1 MDTRRQRHSTGAEKN
16 MLYSREFQRNSE
28 IQYLAR
34 FNKFLNFC
42 SSSAGAKW
50 SRQLLKIVQIHIL
63 IKFKVSGNSQV
74 GQLCITHELNLVRQ
88 SWGIAQSSVMAAFT
102 SYVLNNSS
110 SVQQYCESLNQLNF
124 MEQGPMHG
132 YEEINCMFNI

>member
-1 MDTRRQRHSTGAEKN
+1 MDTRRQRHSTGAEENK
-16 MLYSREFQRNSE
+16 MYFSEFQRNSE
-28 IQYLAR
+28 IQYLAK
-34 FNKFLNFC
+34 FSKFLNFC
-42 SSSAGAKW
+42 GSSAGSKW
-50 SRQLLKIVQIHIL
+50 SRKLLKIVQIHIH
-63 IKFKVSGNSQV
+63 KFQRLGNSQV
-74 GQLCITHELNLVRQ
+74 GQPCITHELNLVRQ